1 MVARGGV
8 QHGLHFIA
16 DEIYL
21 ASDYSAELLGGPA
34 RYVSALTLKIR
45 KPHLFHFVW
54 AFSKVGRDGRM
65 WAWDPSQA
73 ARLT

>member
-1 MVARGGV
+1 M
-8 QHGLHFIA
+8 QHDLHFIA

-21 ASDYSAELLGGPA
+21 ASDYSVELLGGPP

-54 AFSKVGRDGRM
+54 AFSKVIGRRQDRIPLPCK
-65 WAWDPSQA
+65 PSA
-73 ARLT
+73 